1 MNGLLWLHQEQV
13 SSVRFAHANVDR
25 RRWHTSETF
34 AFARGGRKAGVG
46 AAEAASAD
54 AARMIMTSAEAR
66 TTHIL
71 LDVHRGV
78 FRTSSVSGN
87 GLTTSIQ
94 CLLIPL
100 PLTRPQLRQ
109 STKTEQR
116 SRFLQSPLFTLPVH
130 PFTR

>member
-25 RRWHTSETF
+25 RRWHTFETF
-34 AFARGGRKAGVG
+34 AFARGGRRAGVG

-71 LDVHRGV
+71 LGAYLYGRISDI
-78 FRTSSVSGN
+78 VSFGKWFDDFDPN
-87 GLTTSIQ
+87 A
-94 CLLIPL
+94 
-100 PLTRPQLRQ
+100 
-109 STKTEQR
+109 
-116 SRFLQSPLFTLPVH
+116 SP
-130 PFTR
+130 